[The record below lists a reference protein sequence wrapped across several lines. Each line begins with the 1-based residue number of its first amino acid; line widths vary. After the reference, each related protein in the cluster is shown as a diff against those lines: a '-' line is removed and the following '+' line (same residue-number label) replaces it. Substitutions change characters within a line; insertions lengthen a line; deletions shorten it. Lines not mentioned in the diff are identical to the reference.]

1 MGKSVVF
8 RAAAEADLREA
19 YQWYEAQRE
28 GLGESFLLSI
38 EAASAAIQRSP
49 ESYPIVYKH
58 VHRALIRRFPFG
70 IFYLVEAEQVV
81 VIAVLHVRRDP
92 KHWQRRT

>member
-1 MGKSVVF
+1 MGRSIVF

-49 ESYPIVYKH
+49 EAYPVVHKH
-58 VHRALIRRFPFG
+58 VRRALIRRFPFG
-70 IFYLVEAEQVV
+70 IFYLVEPEQVV